1 MLASSEE
8 EEREDNAPARTE
20 RGVWSI
26 LQVCTGEQDPGAEDN
41 GTFAPC
47 FGDGPWLL
55 SMEAGVTRDELGA
68 AQSVVMAVAAGKIR
82 AQFREVRSARRTPA
96 PELQDDEQASRS
108 V

>member
-1 MLASSEE
+1 VAK
-8 EEREDNAPARTE
+8 
-20 RGVWSI
+20 
-26 LQVCTGEQDPGAEDN
+26 
-41 GTFAPC
+41 
-47 FGDGPWLL
+47 
-55 SMEAGVTRDELGA
+55 EAGVTRDELGA